1 MTTLSLLLVFRL
13 VSQHPWAGLVHT
25 TASKCYSSR
34 VGRQYEPED
43 HTNLGKQITLILG
56 QNPQGP
62 SGDGGSGAPQMQAEV
77 GAWSVRDFQVS
88 HSAFYC
94 HHMLEILNAVGNKRL
109 PPPCTVPS
117 HQAPS

>member
-1 MTTLSLLLVFRL
+1 MTTLSLLLVFHL
-13 VSQHPWAGLVHT
+13 VGQQPWAGSVHT
-25 TASKCYSSR
+25 IASKSYRR
-34 VGRQYEPED
+34 VGRRYEPDD
-43 HTNLGKQITLILG
+43 HTNLGKLTALILG

-62 SGDGGSGAPQMQAEV
+62 SGDGGSGDPQIQAEV

-88 HSAFYC
+88 QSAFYC

-117 HQAPS
+117 HQASS